1 MAHFFVVIVPQ
12 MLAVAIVRLALSLLD
27 ASNCIHLRKSY

>member
-12 MLAVAIVRLALSLLD
+12 MLAVTIVRLAFSLLD
-27 ASNCIHLRKSY
+27 VSNCINLRKS